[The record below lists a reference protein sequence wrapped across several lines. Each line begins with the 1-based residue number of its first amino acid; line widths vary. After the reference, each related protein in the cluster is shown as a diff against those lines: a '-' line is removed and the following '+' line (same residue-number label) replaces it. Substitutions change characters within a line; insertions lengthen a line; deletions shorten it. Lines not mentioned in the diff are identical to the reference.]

1 MKKTLA
7 ALIVGAFAASAANAA
22 VVYNNE
28 GTKVELGGRLSVIV
42 EQSTSTEDDQ
52 KQQHGTLRNQGSRF
66 HIKAT
71 HNFGDGF
78 YAQGYLE
85 TRLVSNYPESSSD
98 DFGGITTKYAYV
110 TLGNNAFG
118 EVKLGRAKTIA
129 DEITTAEDKEYG
141 LLNSKKYI
149 PTNGNTV
156 GYTFNGIDG
165 LVLGA
170 NYLLAQNRVP
180 GGPGAFPN
188 KQGEVYPQQI
198 SNGVQVGAKY
208 DANNIVAAI
217 AFGRTNYKAAGN
229 DFNPGDS
236 FGLGRK
242 EQVEGVLST
251 LGYRFSDLGLLV
263 SLDSGYAKTK
273 NHMKHAF
280 NPSNGE
286 SVPAKPAYDEK
297 SYFVSPGFQYELME
311 DTNLYGNF
319 KYERNSVDDFK
330 RKRGKI
336 EREQAVLFGIDHKL
350 HKQVLTYI
358 EGAYART
365 RTSEKG
371 TSKVKTEK
379 EKSVGVG
386 LRVYF

>member
-28 GTKVELGGRLSVIV
+28 GTKVELGGRLSVIA
-42 EQSTSTEDDQ
+42 EQSSNTLDDQ
-52 KQQHGTLRNQGSRF
+52 KQQHGALRNQGSRF

-85 TRLVSNYPESSSD
+85 TRFVAAQSGPESD
-98 DFGGITTKYAYV
+98 NFGHIITKYAYV
-110 TLGNNAFG
+110 TLGNKAFG

-129 DEITTAEDKEYG
+129 DGITSAEDKEYG
-141 LLNSKKYI
+141 VLNNSKYI

-156 GYTFNGIDG
+156 GYTFKGIDG

-170 NYLLAQNRVP
+170 NYLLAQER
-180 GGPGAFPN
+180 N
-188 KQGEVYPQQI
+188 KYGTGVGEVTSQSI

-208 DANNIVAAI
+208 DANNIIVGI
-217 AFGRTNYKAAGN
+217 AYGRTNYREDVPQQDDVGK
-229 DFNPGDS
+229 
-236 FGLGRK
+236 K
-242 EQVEGVLST
+242 QQVNGALST

-273 NHMKHAF
+273 NYKDKH
-280 NPSNGE
+280 
-286 SVPAKPAYDEK
+286 EK
-297 SYFVSPGFQYELME
+297 RYFVSPGFQYELME

-319 KYERNSVDDFK
+319 KYERNSVDQ
-330 RKRGKI
+330 GKK
-336 EREQAVLFGIDHKL
+336 EREHAVLFGVDHKL

-365 RTSEKG
+365 RTTTRDTTKN
-371 TSKVKTEK
+371 TSTVKTEK

>member
-28 GTKVELGGRLSVIV
+28 GTKVELGGRLSVIA
-42 EQSTSTEDDQ
+42 EQSNTTVDDQ
-52 KQQHGTLRNQGSRF
+52 KQQHGALRNQGSRF

-85 TRLVSNYPESSSD
+85 TRFVTDATKNHSD
-98 DFGGITTKYAYV
+98 HFGDITTKYAYV
-110 TLGNNAFG
+110 TLGNKAFG

-129 DEITTAEDKEYG
+129 DGITSAEDKEYG
-141 LLNSKKYI
+141 VLNNSKYV

-156 GYTFNGIDG
+156 GYTFKGIDG

-170 NYLLAQNRVP
+170 NYLLAQERDQTNLTNR
-180 GGPGAFPN
+180 A
-188 KQGEVYPQQI
+188 GEVVDQSI

-217 AFGRTNYKAAGN
+217 AFGRTNYKERLQQNFLA
-229 DFNPGDS
+229 S
-236 FGLGRK
+236 GRK
-242 EQVEGVLST
+242 QQVEGVVST

-273 NHMKHAF
+273 NHKE
-280 NPSNGE
+280 P
-286 SVPAKPAYDEK
+286 PARSGSSSSSSSKPRYDEK
-297 SYFVSPGFQYELME
+297 RYFVSPGFQYELME
-311 DTNLYGNF
+311 DTNVYGNF
-319 KYERNSVDDFK
+319 KYERTSSDE
-330 RKRGKI
+330 GKKTH
-336 EREQAVLFGIDHKL
+336 EQAVLFGVDHKL

-365 RTSEKG
+365 KTNDK
-371 TSKVKTEK
+371 SKTEKTEK

>member
-7 ALIVGAFAASAANAA
+7 ALIIGAFAASAANAA

-28 GTKVELGGRLSVIV
+28 GTKVELGGRVSIIA
-42 EQSTSTEDDQ
+42 EQSTSTGDDQ
-52 KQQHGTLRNQGSRF
+52 KHQHGALRNQGSRF

-85 TRLVSNYPESSSD
+85 TRFVTDASKNGSD
-98 DFGGITTKYAYV
+98 NFGDITTKYAYV
-110 TLGNNAFG
+110 TLGNKAFG
-118 EVKLGRAKTIA
+118 EVKLGKAKTIA
-129 DEITTAEDKEYG
+129 DGITTAEDKEYG
-141 LLNSKKYI
+141 VLDSKKYI
-149 PTNGNTV
+149 PTNGNTI
-156 GYTFNGIDG
+156 GYTYKVTDG

-170 NYLLAQNRVP
+170 NYLLAQERNYDD
-180 GGPGAFPN
+180 
-188 KQGEVYPQQI
+188 GEVIPQKV

-208 DANNIVAAI
+208 DANNII
-217 AFGRTNYKAAGN
+217 ARIAYGRTNYKENTIAGP
-229 DFNPGDS
+229 D
-236 FGLGRK
+236 LGK
-242 EQVEGVLST
+242 KQQVNGALAS
-251 LGYRFSDLGLLV
+251 LGYRFSDLGLLI

-273 NHMKHAF
+273 NYKAKH
-280 NPSNGE
+280 
-286 SVPAKPAYDEK
+286 KK

-319 KYERNSVDDFK
+319 KYERTSVDQGEK
-330 RKRGKI
+330 G
-336 EREQAVLFGIDHKL
+336 REHAVLFGVDHKL

-358 EGAYART
+358 EGAYSRT
-365 RTSEKG
+365 RTAANDGKTKE
-371 TSKVKTEK
+371 KTEK

>member
-28 GTKVELGGRLSVIV
+28 GTKVELGGRLSIIA
-42 EQSTSTEDDQ
+42 EQSNSTEDDQ

-71 HNFGDGF
+71 HNLGDGF

-85 TRLVSNYPESSSD
+85 TRLVSDYLRDGADNFSE
-98 DFGGITTKYAYV
+98 IVTKYAYV
-110 TLGNNAFG
+110 TLGNNTFG

-141 LLNSKKYI
+141 LLNNSKYI
-149 PTNGNTV
+149 RTNGNTV
-156 GYTFNGIDG
+156 GYTFNAIDG

-170 NYLLAQNRVP
+170 NYLLAQERNVDSVDYT
-180 GGPGAFPN
+180 GNGA
-188 KQGEVYPQQI
+188 KAGEVGVGAI
-198 SNGVQVGAKY
+198 SNGIQVGAKY
-208 DANNIVAAI
+208 DANNIIVGI
-217 AFGRTNYKAAGN
+217 AYGRTNYK
-229 DFNPGDS
+229 DS
-236 FGLGRK
+236 NNYNSRTSQFTYQGEKQEVNGALA
-242 EQVEGVLST
+242 S

-273 NHMKHAF
+273 NYKAKH
-280 NPSNGE
+280 
-286 SVPAKPAYDEK
+286 EK
-297 SYFVSPGFQYELME
+297 RYFVSPGFQYELME
-311 DTNLYGNF
+311 DTNVYGNF
-319 KYERNSVDDFK
+319 KYERNSVDQ
-330 RKRGKI
+330 GKK

-358 EGAYART
+358 EGAYSRT
-365 RTSEKG
+365 RTTENAGNKS
-371 TSKVKTEK
+371 TVKTEK

>member
-28 GTKVELGGRLSVIV
+28 GTKVELGGRLSVIA
-42 EQSTSTEDDQ
+42 EQSSNTLDDQ
-52 KQQHGTLRNQGSRF
+52 EQQHGALRNQGSRF

-85 TRLVSNYPESSSD
+85 TRFLTDITKNHSD
-98 DFGGITTKYAYV
+98 HFGDITTKYAYV
-110 TLGNNAFG
+110 TLGNKAFG

-129 DEITTAEDKEYG
+129 DGITSAEDKEYG
-141 LLNSKKYI
+141 VLNNSKYV

-156 GYTFNGIDG
+156 GYTFKGIDG

-170 NYLLAQNRVP
+170 NYLLAQERNTTDYVTP
-180 GGPGAFPN
+180 PV
-188 KQGEVYPQQI
+188 GEVLPQKI

-208 DANNIVAAI
+208 DANNIIAGI
-217 AFGRTNYKAAGN
+217 AFGRTNYRENMNVTATE
-229 DFNPGDS
+229 P
-236 FGLGRK
+236 GRK
-242 EQVEGVLST
+242 QQVEGVLST
-251 LGYRFSDLGLLV
+251 LGYHFSDLGLLV

-273 NHMKHAF
+273 NHKEMKKRGG
-280 NPSNGE
+280 SDL
-286 SVPAKPAYDEK
+286 KPRYDEK
-297 SYFVSPGFQYELME
+297 RYFVSPGFQYELME
-311 DTNLYGNF
+311 DTNVYGNF
-319 KYERNSVDDFK
+319 KYERTSVNQ
-330 RKRGKI
+330 GKNT
-336 EREQAVLFGIDHKL
+336 REQAVLFGVDHKL

-365 RTSEKG
+365 KTNDKG
-371 TSKVKTEK
+371 KAEKTEK

>member
-28 GTKVELGGRLSVIV
+28 GTNVELGGRLSIIA
-42 EQSTSTEDDQ
+42 EQSNSTIKDQ
-52 KQQHGTLRNQGSRF
+52 KQQHGALRNQSSRF

-85 TRLVSNYPESSSD
+85 TRLVSAQSGTESD
-98 DFGGITTKYAYV
+98 NFGHIITKYAYV
-110 TLGNNAFG
+110 TLGNNALG

-129 DEITTAEDKEYG
+129 DGITSAEDKEYG
-141 LLNSKKYI
+141 VLNNSKYI

-156 GYTFNGIDG
+156 GYTFKGIDG

-170 NYLLAQNRVP
+170 NYLLAQERHKYTAAAAA
-180 GGPGAFPN
+180 GARAVA
-188 KQGEVYPQQI
+188 GEVYPQKI

-208 DANNIVAAI
+208 DANNII
-217 AFGRTNYKAAGN
+217 AGIAYGRTNYREDLTIVAV
-229 DFNPGDS
+229 DDS
-236 FGLGRK
+236 NK
-242 EQVEGVLST
+242 KQQVNGALST
-251 LGYRFSDLGLLV
+251 LGYHFSDLGLLV

-273 NHMKHAF
+273 NYKAKH
-280 NPSNGE
+280 
-286 SVPAKPAYDEK
+286 EK

-319 KYERNSVDDFK
+319 KYERNSVDQ
-330 RKRGKI
+330 GKK
-336 EREQAVLFGIDHKL
+336 EREHAVLFGVDHKL

-358 EGAYART
+358 EGAYSRT
-365 RTSEKG
+365 RTAANDGKTKE
-371 TSKVKTEK
+371 KTEK

>member
-7 ALIVGAFAASAANAA
+7 ALIVGAFAASAANAV

-28 GTKVELGGRLSVIV
+28 GTKVELGGRLSVIA
-42 EQSTSTEDDQ
+42 EQSSSTEDDQ

-71 HNFGDGF
+71 HNLGDGF

-85 TRLVSNYPESSSD
+85 TRFASD
-98 DFGGITTKYAYV
+98 FTKEKSDHFSDISTKYAYV
-110 TLGNNAFG
+110 TLGNNTFG

-149 PTNGNTV
+149 PTSGSTI

-170 NYLLAQNRVP
+170 NYLFAQERALNEYAP
-180 GGPGAFPN
+180 ALG
-188 KQGEVYPQQI
+188 KIGEVAVGKI
-198 SNGVQVGAKY
+198 SNGIQVGAKY
-208 DANNIVAAI
+208 DANNIIVGI
-217 AFGRTNYKAAGN
+217 AYGRTNYKDTNATQKRGR
-229 DFNPGDS
+229 GSSSSSSSS
-236 FGLGRK
+236 FLYQGKK
-242 EQVEGVLST
+242 EKVNGALAS

-273 NHMKHAF
+273 NYKAKH
-280 NPSNGE
+280 
-286 SVPAKPAYDEK
+286 EK

-319 KYERNSVDDFK
+319 KYERTSVDQGEK
-330 RKRGKI
+330 G
-336 EREQAVLFGIDHKL
+336 REHAVLFGVDHKL

-365 RTSEKG
+365 KTNDKG
-371 TSKVKTEK
+371 KAEKTEK

>member
-28 GTKVELGGRLSVIV
+28 GTKVELGGRLSVIA
-42 EQSTSTEDDQ
+42 EQSNTTVKGQE
-52 KQQHGTLRNQGSRF
+52 QQHGALRNQGSRF

-85 TRLVSNYPESSSD
+85 TRLVTSPNGFTHED
-98 DFGGITTKYAYV
+98 RDGFGDITTKYAYV
-110 TLGNNAFG
+110 TLGNKALG

-129 DEITTAEDKEYG
+129 DGITSAEDKEYG
-141 LLNSKKYI
+141 VLNNSKYI
-149 PTNGNTV
+149 PTNGNTA
-156 GYTFNGIDG
+156 GYTFKGIDG

-170 NYLLAQNRVP
+170 NYLLAQKYDNA
-180 GGPGAFPN
+180 GKA
-188 KQGEVYPQQI
+188 GEVQKQSI

-217 AFGRTNYKAAGN
+217 AFGRTNYKEDNSSAATT
-229 DFNPGDS
+229 
-236 FGLGRK
+236 RQ
-242 EQVEGVLST
+242 EQLKGVLST

-273 NHMKHAF
+273 NHKEHKA
-280 NPSNGE
+280 SG
-286 SVPAKPAYDEK
+286 KPAYDEK
-297 SYFVSPGFQYELME
+297 RSFVSPGFQYELME
-311 DTNLYGNF
+311 DTNVYGNF
-319 KYERNSVDDFK
+319 KYERTSSDE
-330 RKRGKI
+330 GKKT
-336 EREQAVLFGIDHKL
+336 REQAVLFGVDHKL

-365 RTSEKG
+365 KTNEKG
-371 TSKVKTEK
+371 RAEKTEK

>member
-28 GTKVELGGRLSVIV
+28 GTNVELGGRLSIIA
-42 EQSTSTEDDQ
+42 EQSNSTIKDQ
-52 KQQHGTLRNQGSRF
+52 KQQHGALRNQSSRF

-85 TRLVSNYPESSSD
+85 TRLVSAQSGTESD
-98 DFGGITTKYAYV
+98 NFGHIITKYAYV
-110 TLGNNAFG
+110 TLGNNALG

-129 DEITTAEDKEYG
+129 DGITSAEDKEYG
-141 LLNSKKYI
+141 VLNNSKYI

-156 GYTFNGIDG
+156 GYTFKGIDG

-170 NYLLAQNRVP
+170 NYLLAQDRHKYTAAAAA
-180 GGPGAFPN
+180 GGARAVAVA
-188 KQGEVYPQQI
+188 GEVYPQKI

-208 DANNIVAAI
+208 DANNII
-217 AFGRTNYKAAGN
+217 AGIAYGRTNYREDLTIGAG
-229 DFNPGDS
+229 DDS
-236 FGLGRK
+236 NK
-242 EQVEGVLST
+242 KQQVNGALST
-251 LGYRFSDLGLLV
+251 LGYHFSDLGLLV

-273 NHMKHAF
+273 NYKAKH
-280 NPSNGE
+280 
-286 SVPAKPAYDEK
+286 EK

-319 KYERNSVDDFK
+319 KYERNSVDQ
-330 RKRGKI
+330 GKK

-365 RTSEKG
+365 RTTTSDKVKG
-371 TSKVKTEK
+371 STVKTEK

>member
-28 GTKVELGGRLSVIV
+28 GTKVESGGRLSVIA
-42 EQSTSTEDDQ
+42 EQSSNTLDDQ
-52 KQQHGTLRNQGSRF
+52 KQQHGALRNQGSRF

-85 TRLVSNYPESSSD
+85 TRFVTAQSGPESD
-98 DFGGITTKYAYV
+98 NFGHIITKYAYV
-110 TLGNNAFG
+110 TLGNKAFG

-129 DEITTAEDKEYG
+129 DGITSAEDKEYG
-141 LLNSKKYI
+141 VLNNSKYI

-156 GYTFNGIDG
+156 GYTFKGIDG

-170 NYLLAQNRVP
+170 NYLLAQERRKYGTGV
-180 GGPGAFPN
+180 
-188 KQGEVYPQQI
+188 GEVTSQSI
-198 SNGVQVGAKY
+198 SNGVQIGAKY
-208 DANNIVAAI
+208 DANNIIVGI
-217 AFGRTNYKAAGN
+217 AYGRTNYREDVLQQDDVGK
-229 DFNPGDS
+229 
-236 FGLGRK
+236 K
-242 EQVEGVLST
+242 QQVNGALST

-273 NHMKHAF
+273 NYKDKH
-280 NPSNGE
+280 
-286 SVPAKPAYDEK
+286 EK
-297 SYFVSPGFQYELME
+297 RYFVSPGFQYELME
-311 DTNLYGNF
+311 DTNFYGNF
-319 KYERNSVDDFK
+319 KYERNSVDQ
-330 RKRGKI
+330 GKK
-336 EREQAVLFGIDHKL
+336 EREQAVLFGVDHKL

-365 RTSEKG
+365 RTNGKG
-371 TSKVKTEK
+371 KTEKTEK

>member
-28 GTKVELGGRLSVIV
+28 GTKVELGGRLSIIA

-71 HNFGDGF
+71 HNLGDGF

-85 TRLVSNYPESSSD
+85 TRFVSDYLRDGADNFSE
-98 DFGGITTKYAYV
+98 IITKYAYV
-110 TLGNNAFG
+110 TLGNKAFG
-118 EVKLGRAKTIA
+118 EVKLGKAKTIA
-129 DEITTAEDKEYG
+129 DEITTAEDKKYG
-141 LLNSKKYI
+141 LLNNSKYI
-149 PTNGNTV
+149 RTNGNTV
-156 GYTFNGIDG
+156 GYTFNAIDG

-170 NYLLAQNRVP
+170 NYLLAQERDVDTTNY
-180 GGPGAFPN
+180 GGAST
-188 KQGEVYPQQI
+188 KAGEVAIGAI
-198 SNGVQVGAKY
+198 SNGIQVGAKY
-208 DANNIVAAI
+208 DANNIIVAI
-217 AFGRTNYKAAGN
+217 AYGRTNYKESTN
-229 DFNPGDS
+229 QRLTDS
-236 FGLGRK
+236 KKQEVNGALA
-242 EQVEGVLST
+242 S

-273 NHMKHAF
+273 KYKLPH
-280 NPSNGE
+280 
-286 SVPAKPAYDEK
+286 EK
-297 SYFVSPGFQYELME
+297 RYFVSPGFQYELME
-311 DTNLYGNF
+311 DTNVYGNF
-319 KYERNSVDDFK
+319 KYERNSVGQ
-330 RKRGKI
+330 GKK

-358 EGAYART
+358 EGSYART
-365 RTSEKG
+365 RTT
-371 TSKVKTEK
+371 TSSNNKSTVKTEK

>member
-7 ALIVGAFAASAANAA
+7 ALIVGAFAASAANAV

-28 GTKVELGGRLSVIV
+28 GTKVELGGRLSVIA
-42 EQSTSTEDDQ
+42 EQSSSTEDDQ

-71 HNFGDGF
+71 HNLGDGF

-85 TRLVSNYPESSSD
+85 TRFASD
-98 DFGGITTKYAYV
+98 FTKEKSDHFSDISTKYAYV
-110 TLGNNAFG
+110 TLGNNTFG

-149 PTNGNTV
+149 PTSGSTI
-156 GYTFNGIDG
+156 GYTFNAIDG

-170 NYLLAQNRVP
+170 NYLFAQERALNEYDP
-180 GGPGAFPN
+180 ALG
-188 KQGEVYPQQI
+188 KIGEVGVGKI
-198 SNGVQVGAKY
+198 SNGIQVGAKY
-208 DANNIVAAI
+208 DANNIIVGI
-217 AFGRTNYKAAGN
+217 AYGRTNYKDTNYQKKRSSSSSSYYIYQGK
-229 DFNPGDS
+229 
-236 FGLGRK
+236 K
-242 EQVEGVLST
+242 EEVNGALAS

-273 NHMKHAF
+273 NYKAKH
-280 NPSNGE
+280 
-286 SVPAKPAYDEK
+286 EK

-319 KYERNSVDDFK
+319 KYERNSIDQGEK
-330 RKRGKI
+330 
-336 EREQAVLFGIDHKL
+336 EREHAVLFGIDHKL

-365 RTSEKG
+365 RTAAND
-371 TSKVKTEK
+371 SKTKEKTEK

>member
-28 GTKVELGGRLSVIV
+28 GTKVELGGRLSVIA
-42 EQSTSTEDDQ
+42 EQSTSTIDDQ
-52 KQQHGTLRNQGSRF
+52 KNQHGTLRNQGSRF

-71 HNFGDGF
+71 HNFDDGF

-85 TRLVSNYPESSSD
+85 TRFVSDISKNGSD
-98 DFGGITTKYAYV
+98 NFGDITTKYAYV
-110 TLGNNAFG
+110 TLGNKTFG
-118 EVKLGRAKTIA
+118 EVKLGKAKTIA

-141 LLNSKKYI
+141 LLDSKKYI

-170 NYLLAQNRVP
+170 NYLLAQKRELRTLNIGYP
-180 GGPGAFPN
+180 LKA
-188 KQGEVYPQQI
+188 GEVNAGSV
-198 SNGVQVGAKY
+198 SNGIQVGAKY
-208 DANNIVAAI
+208 DANNIIVGI
-217 AFGRTNYKAAGN
+217 AYGRANYKEH
-229 DFNPGDS
+229 DD
-236 FGLGRK
+236 K
-242 EQVEGVLST
+242 EQGTST
-251 LGYRFSDLGLLV
+251 YIYQGKKQEVNGALASLGYRFSDLGLLV

-273 NHMKHAF
+273 KYKAKH
-280 NPSNGE
+280 
-286 SVPAKPAYDEK
+286 EK

-311 DTNLYGNF
+311 DTNVYGNF
-319 KYERNSVDDFK
+319 KYERNSVDQGEK
-330 RKRGKI
+330 G
-336 EREQAVLFGIDHKL
+336 REQAVLFGIDHKL

-365 RTSEKG
+365 RTTTNETGKG
-371 TSKVKTEK
+371 SKVKTEK

>member
-28 GTKVELGGRLSVIV
+28 GTKVELGGRLSVIA
-42 EQSTSTEDDQ
+42 EQSSNTLDDQ
-52 KQQHGTLRNQGSRF
+52 EQQHGALRNQGSRF

-85 TRLVSNYPESSSD
+85 TRFVTDVTKNHSD
-98 DFGGITTKYAYV
+98 HFGDITTKYAYV
-110 TLGNNAFG
+110 TLGNKAFG
-118 EVKLGRAKTIA
+118 EVKLGRAETIA
-129 DEITTAEDKEYG
+129 DGITSAEDKEYG
-141 LLNSKKYI
+141 VLNNSKYV

-156 GYTFNGIDG
+156 GYTFKGIDG

-170 NYLLAQNRVP
+170 NYLLAQERNTTDYVP
-180 GGPGAFPN
+180 PPV
-188 KQGEVYPQQI
+188 GEVLPQKI

-208 DANNIVAAI
+208 DANNIIAGI
-217 AFGRTNYKAAGN
+217 AFGRTNYREN
-229 DFNPGDS
+229 MRITVTEPN
-236 FGLGRK
+236 RK
-242 EQVEGVLST
+242 QQVEGVLST
-251 LGYRFSDLGLLV
+251 LGYHFSDLGLLV

-273 NHMKHAF
+273 NHKEMKRF
-280 NPSNGE
+280 DNGQL
-286 SVPAKPAYDEK
+286 KPRYDEK
-297 SYFVSPGFQYELME
+297 RYFVSPGFQYELME
-311 DTNLYGNF
+311 DTNVYGNF
-319 KYERNSVDDFK
+319 KYERTSVNQ
-330 RKRGKI
+330 GKNT
-336 EREQAVLFGIDHKL
+336 REQAVLFGVDHKL

-365 RTSEKG
+365 KTNDKG
-371 TSKVKTEK
+371 KAEKTEK

>member
-28 GTKVELGGRLSVIV
+28 GTSVELGGRLSVIA
-42 EQSTSTEDDQ
+42 EQSTSTRKDQ
-52 KQQHGTLRNQGSRF
+52 KQQHGELRNAGSRF

-85 TRLVSNYPESSSD
+85 TRLVSDYEGRSD
-98 DFGGITTKYAYV
+98 NFGNIITKYAYV
-110 TLGNNAFG
+110 TLGNKGFG
-118 EVKLGRAKTIA
+118 EVKLGRAKTIS
-129 DEITTAEDKEYG
+129 DGITSAEDKEYG
-141 LLNSKKYI
+141 VLENKEYI
-149 PTNGNTV
+149 PKDGNSV
-156 GYTFNGIDG
+156 GYTFKGIDG

-170 NYLLAQNRVP
+170 NYLLAQERVAYRSGNSKP
-180 GGPGAFPN
+180 
-188 KQGEVYPQQI
+188 GEVSPQKI

-208 DANNIVAAI
+208 DANNII
-217 AFGRTNYKAAGN
+217 AGIAYGRTNYREDISMPANK
-229 DFNPGDS
+229 
-236 FGLGRK
+236 LGK
-242 EQVEGVLST
+242 KQQVNGALST

-273 NHMKHAF
+273 NYKDKH
-280 NPSNGE
+280 
-286 SVPAKPAYDEK
+286 EK
-297 SYFVSPGFQYELME
+297 RYFVSPGFQYELME
-311 DTNLYGNF
+311 DTNVYGNF
-319 KYERNSVDDFK
+319 KYERNSVDQ
-330 RKRGKI
+330 GKKV
-336 EREQAVLFGIDHKL
+336 REQAVLFGVDHKL

-365 RTSEKG
+365 RTNDKDKTE
-371 TSKVKTEK
+371 KTEK

>member
-28 GTKVELGGRLSVIV
+28 GTNVELGGRLSVIA
-42 EQSTSTEDDQ
+42 EQSNSTADDQ
-52 KQQHGTLRNQGSRF
+52 KQQHGALRNQGSRF

-85 TRLVSNYPESSSD
+85 TRFVTKASENGSD
-98 DFGGITTKYAYV
+98 NFGDITTKYAYV
-110 TLGNNAFG
+110 TLGNKAFG

-129 DEITTAEDKEYG
+129 DGITSAEDKEYG
-141 LLNSKKYI
+141 VIKNSKYI
-149 PTNGNTV
+149 PTNGNTI
-156 GYTFNGIDG
+156 GYTFKGIDG

-170 NYLLAQNRVP
+170 NYLLAQERYE
-180 GGPGAFPN
+180 
-188 KQGEVYPQQI
+188 GEVNPQKI

-208 DANNIVAAI
+208 DANNII
-217 AFGRTNYKAAGN
+217 AGIAYGRTNYRENTTGI
-229 DFNPGDS
+229 S
-236 FGLGRK
+236 GLGK
-242 EQVEGVLST
+242 KQQVNGALST

-273 NHMKHAF
+273 NYKAKH
-280 NPSNGE
+280 
-286 SVPAKPAYDEK
+286 KK
-297 SYFVSPGFQYELME
+297 RYFVSPGFQYELME
-311 DTNLYGNF
+311 DTNVYGNF
-319 KYERNSVDDFK
+319 KYERNSVDQ
-330 RKRGKI
+330 GKKT
-336 EREQAVLFGIDHKL
+336 REHAVLFGVDHKL
-350 HKQVLTYI
+350 HKQLLTYI

-365 RTSEKG
+365 RTTSG
-371 TSKVKTEK
+371 TNVTTEK

>member
-28 GTKVELGGRLSVIV
+28 GTKVELGGRLSIIA
-42 EQSTSTEDDQ
+42 EQSNSTVNDQ
-52 KQQHGTLRNQGSRF
+52 KQQRGALRNQGSRF

-85 TRLVSNYPESSSD
+85 TRFVAAQSGTKSD
-98 DFGGITTKYAYV
+98 DFGHIITKYAYV
-110 TLGNNAFG
+110 TLGNKAFG

-129 DEITTAEDKEYG
+129 DGITSAEDKEYG
-141 LLNSKKYI
+141 VLNNSKYI
-149 PTNGNTV
+149 PTDGNTV
-156 GYTFNGIDG
+156 GYTFKGIDG

-170 NYLLAQNRVP
+170 NYLLAQDRSKYTT
-180 GGPGAFPN
+180 GGSLA
-188 KQGEVYPQQI
+188 GEVTSQSI

-208 DANNIVAAI
+208 DANNIIIGI
-217 AFGRTNYKAAGN
+217 AYGRTNYREDIISPKN
-229 DFNPGDS
+229 DLVGT
-236 FGLGRK
+236 K
-242 EQVEGVLST
+242 QQVNGALST

-273 NHMKHAF
+273 NYKAKH
-280 NPSNGE
+280 
-286 SVPAKPAYDEK
+286 EK

-311 DTNLYGNF
+311 DTNFYGNF
-319 KYERNSVDDFK
+319 KYERNSVDQ
-330 RKRGKI
+330 GKK

-365 RTSEKG
+365 RTNDK
-371 TSKVKTEK
+371 SKAEKTEK

>member
-22 VVYNNE
+22 VLYNNE
-28 GTKVELGGRLSVIV
+28 GTKVELGGRLSVIA
-42 EQSTSTEDDQ
+42 EQSNTTVDDQ
-52 KQQHGTLRNQGSRF
+52 KQQHGALRNQGSRF

-85 TRLVSNYPESSSD
+85 TRFVTDVTKNHSD
-98 DFGGITTKYAYV
+98 HFGDITTKYAYV
-110 TLGNNAFG
+110 TLGNKALG

-129 DEITTAEDKEYG
+129 DGITSAEDKEYG
-141 LLNSKKYI
+141 VLNNSKYV

-156 GYTFNGIDG
+156 GYTFKGIDG

-170 NYLLAQNRVP
+170 NYLLAQERDQTDLTNR
-180 GGPGAFPN
+180 A
-188 KQGEVYPQQI
+188 GEVVDQSI

-217 AFGRTNYKAAGN
+217 AFGRTNYKERLQQ
-229 DFNPGDS
+229 S
-236 FGLGRK
+236 FLASGRK
-242 EQVEGVLST
+242 QQVEGVVST

-273 NHMKHAF
+273 NHKE
-280 NPSNGE
+280 P
-286 SVPAKPAYDEK
+286 PARSRSGSGSGSGKPRYDEK
-297 SYFVSPGFQYELME
+297 RYFVSPGFQYELME
-311 DTNLYGNF
+311 DTNVYGNF
-319 KYERNSVDDFK
+319 KYERTSSDE
-330 RKRGKI
+330 GKKTH
-336 EREQAVLFGIDHKL
+336 EQAVLFGVDHKL

-365 RTSEKG
+365 KTNDKN
-371 TSKVKTEK
+371 KTEKTGK

>member
-28 GTKVELGGRLSVIV
+28 GTNVELGGRLSVIA
-42 EQSTSTEDDQ
+42 EQSNSTRKDQ
-52 KQQHGTLRNQGSRF
+52 KQQHGELRNAGSRF

-85 TRLVSNYPESSSD
+85 TRLVSDYQSSSD
-98 DFGGITTKYAYV
+98 NFGNIITKYAYV
-110 TLGNNAFG
+110 TLGNKGFG
-118 EVKLGRAKTIA
+118 EVKLGRAKTIS
-129 DEITTAEDKEYG
+129 DGITSAEDKEYG
-141 LLNSKKYI
+141 VLENKEYI
-149 PTNGNTV
+149 PKDGNSV
-156 GYTFNGIDG
+156 GYTFKGIDG

-170 NYLLAQNRVP
+170 NYLLAQKREAYKTTTATP
-180 GGPGAFPN
+180 
-188 KQGEVYPQQI
+188 GEVIAQVI

-208 DANNIVAAI
+208 DANNII
-217 AFGRTNYKAAGN
+217 AGIAYGRTNYREDLTTQEK
-229 DFNPGDS
+229 
-236 FGLGRK
+236 LGK
-242 EQVEGVLST
+242 KQQVNGALST

-273 NHMKHAF
+273 NYKDKH
-280 NPSNGE
+280 
-286 SVPAKPAYDEK
+286 EK
-297 SYFVSPGFQYELME
+297 RYFVSPGFQYELME
-311 DTNLYGNF
+311 DTNVYGNF
-319 KYERNSVDDFK
+319 KYERNSVDQ
-330 RKRGKI
+330 GKKA
-336 EREQAVLFGIDHKL
+336 REHAVLFGVDHKL

-365 RTSEKG
+365 RTNDKG
-371 TSKVKTEK
+371 KTEKTEK

>member
-28 GTKVELGGRLSVIV
+28 GSKVELGGRLSVIA
-42 EQSTSTEDDQ
+42 EQSNTTVDDQ
-52 KQQHGTLRNQGSRF
+52 KQQHGALRNQGSRF

-85 TRLVSNYPESSSD
+85 TRLVTDITKDSAD
-98 DFGGITTKYAYV
+98 HFGDITTKYAYV
-110 TLGNNAFG
+110 TLGNKAFG

-129 DEITTAEDKEYG
+129 DGITSAEDKEYG
-141 LLNSKKYI
+141 VLNNSKYV

-156 GYTFNGIDG
+156 GYTFKGIDG

-170 NYLLAQNRVP
+170 NYLLAQKRDQTDLTNR
-180 GGPGAFPN
+180 A
-188 KQGEVYPQQI
+188 GEVVAQSI

-208 DANNIVAAI
+208 DANNIIAGI
-217 AFGRTNYKAAGN
+217 AFGRTNYREN
-229 DFNPGDS
+229 MNVTVTEP
-236 FGLGRK
+236 GRK
-242 EQVEGVLST
+242 QQVEGVVST
-251 LGYRFSDLGLLV
+251 LGYHFSDLGLLV

-273 NHMKHAF
+273 NHKEMKR
-280 NPSNGE
+280 S
-286 SVPAKPAYDEK
+286 SSSSSIKPRYDEK
-297 SYFVSPGFQYELME
+297 RYFVSPGFQYELME
-311 DTNLYGNF
+311 DTNVYGNF
-319 KYERNSVDDFK
+319 KYERTSSDE
-330 RKRGKI
+330 GKKTH
-336 EREQAVLFGIDHKL
+336 EQAVLFGVDHKL

-365 RTSEKG
+365 KTNNKDKAE
-371 TSKVKTEK
+371 KTEK

>member
-28 GTKVELGGRLSVIV
+28 GTNVELGGRLSIIA
-42 EQSTSTEDDQ
+42 EQSNSTIKDQ
-52 KQQHGTLRNQGSRF
+52 KQQHGALRNQSSRF

-85 TRLVSNYPESSSD
+85 TRLVSAQSGTESD
-98 DFGGITTKYAYV
+98 NFGHIITKYAYV
-110 TLGNNAFG
+110 TLGNKALG

-129 DEITTAEDKEYG
+129 DGITSAEDKEYG
-141 LLNSKKYI
+141 VLNNSKYI
-149 PTNGNTV
+149 PTDGNTV
-156 GYTFNGIDG
+156 GYTFKGIDG

-170 NYLLAQNRVP
+170 NYLLAQERHKYTASAGV
-180 GGPGAFPN
+180 A
-188 KQGEVYPQQI
+188 GEVYPQTI

-208 DANNIVAAI
+208 DANNII
-217 AFGRTNYKAAGN
+217 AGIAYGRTNYRE
-229 DFNPGDS
+229 DEDICRRD
-236 FGLGRK
+236 LGK
-242 EQVEGVLST
+242 KQQVNGALST

-273 NHMKHAF
+273 NYKDKH
-280 NPSNGE
+280 
-286 SVPAKPAYDEK
+286 EK

-311 DTNLYGNF
+311 DTNVYGNF
-319 KYERNSVDDFK
+319 KYERDSVDQ
-330 RKRGKI
+330 GKKT
-336 EREQAVLFGIDHKL
+336 REQAVLFGVDHKL

-365 RTSEKG
+365 RTTEQAKG
-371 TSKVKTEK
+371 VKTEK

>member
-28 GTKVELGGRLSVIV
+28 GTKVELGGRLSVIA
-42 EQSTSTEDDQ
+42 EQSSNTLDDQ
-52 KQQHGTLRNQGSRF
+52 EQQHGALRNQGSRF

-85 TRLVSNYPESSSD
+85 TRLVTDATKEKSD
-98 DFGGITTKYAYV
+98 HFGDITTKYAYV
-110 TLGNNAFG
+110 TLGNKALG

-129 DEITTAEDKEYG
+129 DGITSAEDKEYG
-141 LLNSKKYI
+141 VLNNSKYV

-156 GYTFNGIDG
+156 GYTFKGIDG

-170 NYLLAQNRVP
+170 NYLLAQGRNP
-180 GGPGAFPN
+180 TSFTDPA
-188 KQGEVYPQQI
+188 GEVTPQSI

-217 AFGRTNYKAAGN
+217 AFGRTNYRE
-229 DFNPGDS
+229 NPKPTPYGIS
-236 FGLGRK
+236 GRK
-242 EQVEGVLST
+242 EQVNGVVST

-273 NHMKHAF
+273 YHSTTTTAPRKV
-280 NPSNGE
+280 E
-286 SVPAKPAYDEK
+286 TKPAYDEK
-297 SYFVSPGFQYELME
+297 RYFVSPGFQYELME
-311 DTNLYGNF
+311 DTNVYGNF
-319 KYERNSVDDFK
+319 KYERNSVDQ
-330 RKRGKI
+330 GKKTH
-336 EREQAVLFGIDHKL
+336 EQAVLFGVDHKL

-365 RTSEKG
+365 KTNDKG
-371 TSKVKTEK
+371 KTEKTEK

>member
-28 GTKVELGGRLSVIV
+28 GTKVELGGRLSIIA
-42 EQSTSTEDDQ
+42 EQSNSTEDGQ

-71 HNFGDGF
+71 HNLGDGF

-85 TRLVSNYPESSSD
+85 TRLVSDYLRDGADNFSE
-98 DFGGITTKYAYV
+98 IVTKYAYV
-110 TLGNNAFG
+110 TLGNNTFG

-141 LLNSKKYI
+141 LLNNSKYI
-149 PTNGNTV
+149 RTNGNTV
-156 GYTFNGIDG
+156 GYTFNAIDG

-170 NYLLAQNRVP
+170 NYLLAQERNVDSVDYT
-180 GGPGAFPN
+180 GNGA
-188 KQGEVYPQQI
+188 KAGEVGVGAI
-198 SNGVQVGAKY
+198 SNGIQVGAKY
-208 DANNIVAAI
+208 DANNIIVGI
-217 AFGRTNYKAAGN
+217 AYGRTNYK
-229 DFNPGDS
+229 DS
-236 FGLGRK
+236 NNYNSRTSQFTYQGEKQEVNGALA
-242 EQVEGVLST
+242 S

-273 NHMKHAF
+273 NYKAKH
-280 NPSNGE
+280 
-286 SVPAKPAYDEK
+286 EK
-297 SYFVSPGFQYELME
+297 RYFVSPGFQYELME
-311 DTNLYGNF
+311 DTNVYGNF
-319 KYERNSVDDFK
+319 KYERNSVDQ
-330 RKRGKI
+330 GKK

-358 EGAYART
+358 EGAYSRT
-365 RTSEKG
+365 RTTENAGNKS
-371 TSKVKTEK
+371 TVKTEK

>member
-28 GTKVELGGRLSVIV
+28 GTKVELGGRLSVIA
-42 EQSTSTEDDQ
+42 EQSNTTVDDQ
-52 KQQHGTLRNQGSRF
+52 KQQHGALRNQGSRF

-85 TRLVSNYPESSSD
+85 TRLVSDGSREKAD
-98 DFGGITTKYAYV
+98 HFGDITTKYAYV
-110 TLGNNAFG
+110 ALGNKALG

-129 DEITTAEDKEYG
+129 DGITSAEDKEYG
-141 LLNSKKYI
+141 VLNNSKYV

-156 GYTFNGIDG
+156 GYTFKGIDG

-170 NYLLAQNRVP
+170 NYLLAQGRDYTSIAGKP
-180 GGPGAFPN
+180 
-188 KQGEVYPQQI
+188 GEVTSQSI
-198 SNGVQVGAKY
+198 TNGVQVGAKY

-217 AFGRTNYKAAGN
+217 AFGRANYREN
-229 DFNPGDS
+229 MRVSTFNPGK
-236 FGLGRK
+236 K

-251 LGYRFSDLGLLV
+251 LGYHFSDLGLLV

-273 NHMKHAF
+273 YHK
-280 NPSNGE
+280 
-286 SVPAKPAYDEK
+286 AKQTPPPTTTPAYDEK
-297 SYFVSPGFQYELME
+297 RYFVSPGFQYELME
-311 DTNLYGNF
+311 DTNVYGNF
-319 KYERNSVDDFK
+319 KYERTSADQ
-330 RKRGKI
+330 GKKTH
-336 EREQAVLFGIDHKL
+336 EQAVLFGVDHKL

-365 RTSEKG
+365 KTNDKG
-371 TSKVKTEK
+371 KTEKTEK

>member
-28 GTKVELGGRLSVIV
+28 GTNVELGGRLSIIA
-42 EQSTSTEDDQ
+42 EQSNSTIKDQ
-52 KQQHGTLRNQGSRF
+52 KQQHGALRNQSSRF

-85 TRLVSNYPESSSD
+85 TRLVSAQSGTESD
-98 DFGGITTKYAYV
+98 NFGHIITKYAYV
-110 TLGNNAFG
+110 TLGNNALG

-129 DEITTAEDKEYG
+129 DGITSAEDKEYG
-141 LLNSKKYI
+141 VLNNSKYI

-156 GYTFNGIDG
+156 GYTFKGIDG

-170 NYLLAQNRVP
+170 NYLLAQERHKYTAAAA
-180 GGPGAFPN
+180 GGGARAVA
-188 KQGEVYPQQI
+188 GEVYPQKI

-208 DANNIVAAI
+208 DANNII
-217 AFGRTNYKAAGN
+217 AGIAYGRTNYREDITITPADK
-229 DFNPGDS
+229 
-236 FGLGRK
+236 LGK
-242 EQVEGVLST
+242 KQQVNGALST

-273 NHMKHAF
+273 NYKAKH
-280 NPSNGE
+280 
-286 SVPAKPAYDEK
+286 EK

-311 DTNLYGNF
+311 DTNVYGNF
-319 KYERNSVDDFK
+319 KYERNSVDQGEK
-330 RKRGKI
+330 

-358 EGAYART
+358 EGAYSRT
-365 RTSEKG
+365 RTTTVGSKMNA
-371 TSKVKTEK
+371 SKVKTEK

>member
-28 GTKVELGGRLSVIV
+28 GTSVELGGRLSVIA
-42 EQSTSTEDDQ
+42 EQSTSTRKDQ
-52 KQQHGTLRNQGSRF
+52 KQQHGELRNAGSRF

-85 TRLVSNYPESSSD
+85 TRLVSDYEGRSD
-98 DFGGITTKYAYV
+98 NFGNIITKYAYV
-110 TLGNNAFG
+110 TLGNKGFG
-118 EVKLGRAKTIA
+118 EVKLGRAKTIS
-129 DEITTAEDKEYG
+129 DGITSAEDKEYG
-141 LLNSKKYI
+141 VLENKEYI
-149 PTNGNTV
+149 PKDGNSV
-156 GYTFNGIDG
+156 GYTFKGIDG

-170 NYLLAQNRVP
+170 NYLLAQERVAYRSNNSKP
-180 GGPGAFPN
+180 
-188 KQGEVYPQQI
+188 GEVSPQKI

-208 DANNIVAAI
+208 DANNII
-217 AFGRTNYKAAGN
+217 AGIAYGRTNYREDISIPANK
-229 DFNPGDS
+229 
-236 FGLGRK
+236 LGK
-242 EQVEGVLST
+242 KQQVNGALST

-273 NHMKHAF
+273 NYKDKH
-280 NPSNGE
+280 
-286 SVPAKPAYDEK
+286 EK
-297 SYFVSPGFQYELME
+297 RYFVSPGFQYELME
-311 DTNLYGNF
+311 DTNVYGNF
-319 KYERNSVDDFK
+319 KYERNSVDQ
-330 RKRGKI
+330 GKKV
-336 EREQAVLFGIDHKL
+336 REQAVLFGVDHKL

-365 RTSEKG
+365 RTNDKDKTE
-371 TSKVKTEK
+371 KTEK

>member
-28 GTKVELGGRLSVIV
+28 GTNVELGGRLSVIA
-42 EQSTSTEDDQ
+42 EQSNSTRKDQ
-52 KQQHGTLRNQGSRF
+52 KQQHGELRNAGSRF

-85 TRLVSNYPESSSD
+85 TRLVSDYESRSD
-98 DFGGITTKYAYV
+98 NFGNIITKYAYV
-110 TLGNNAFG
+110 TLGNKGFG
-118 EVKLGRAKTIA
+118 EVKLGRAKTIS
-129 DEITTAEDKEYG
+129 DGITSAEDKEYG
-141 LLNSKKYI
+141 VLKNKEYI
-149 PTNGNTV
+149 PKDGNSV
-156 GYTFNGIDG
+156 GYTFKGIDG

-170 NYLLAQNRVP
+170 NYLLAQKRDAYKTATATP
-180 GGPGAFPN
+180 
-188 KQGEVYPQQI
+188 GEVTSQSI

-208 DANNIVAAI
+208 DANNIIVGI
-217 AFGRTNYKAAGN
+217 AYGRTNYREDVPQQN
-229 DFNPGDS
+229 DVG
-236 FGLGRK
+236 K
-242 EQVEGVLST
+242 KQQVNGALST

-273 NHMKHAF
+273 NYKDKH
-280 NPSNGE
+280 
-286 SVPAKPAYDEK
+286 EK
-297 SYFVSPGFQYELME
+297 RYFVSPGFQYELME

-319 KYERNSVDDFK
+319 KYERNSVDQ
-330 RKRGKI
+330 GKK

-365 RTSEKG
+365 RTTMHDTKK
-371 TSKVKTEK
+371 TSTVKTEK

>member
-22 VVYNNE
+22 VLYNNE
-28 GTKVELGGRLSVIV
+28 GTKVELGGRLSVIA
-42 EQSTSTEDDQ
+42 EQSTNTLDDQ
-52 KQQHGTLRNQGSRF
+52 KQQHGALRNQGSRF

-85 TRLVSNYPESSSD
+85 THLVTD
-98 DFGGITTKYAYV
+98 GTKDRADHFGDITTKYAYV
-110 TLGNNAFG
+110 TLGNKALG

-129 DEITTAEDKEYG
+129 DGITSAEDKEYG
-141 LLNSKKYI
+141 VLNNSKYI

-156 GYTFNGIDG
+156 GYTFKGIDG

-170 NYLLAQNRVP
+170 NYLLAQGRNTAGFVTP
-180 GGPGAFPN
+180 PV
-188 KQGEVYPQQI
+188 GEVLSQTI

-217 AFGRTNYKAAGN
+217 AFGRTNYRENMNVTAFSPSK
-229 DFNPGDS
+229 
-236 FGLGRK
+236 K
-242 EQVEGVLST
+242 QQVEGVVST
-251 LGYRFSDLGLLV
+251 LGYHFSDLGLLV

-273 NHMKHAF
+273 YHKAT
-280 NPSNGE
+280 PR
-286 SVPAKPAYDEK
+286 SVPKSTTPAYDEK
-297 SYFVSPGFQYELME
+297 RSFVSPGFQYELME
-311 DTNLYGNF
+311 DTNVYGNF
-319 KYERNSVDDFK
+319 KYERTSVNQ
-330 RKRGKI
+330 GKNT
-336 EREQAVLFGIDHKL
+336 REQAVLFGVDHKL

-365 RTSEKG
+365 KTNDKG
-371 TSKVKTEK
+371 KTEKTEK

>member
-28 GTKVELGGRLSVIV
+28 GTKVELGGRLSVIA
-42 EQSTSTEDDQ
+42 EQSSNTLDDQ
-52 KQQHGTLRNQGSRF
+52 EQQHGALRNQGSRF

-85 TRLVSNYPESSSD
+85 TRLVTDATKEKSD
-98 DFGGITTKYAYV
+98 HFGDITTKYAYV
-110 TLGNNAFG
+110 TLGNKALG

-129 DEITTAEDKEYG
+129 DGITSAEDKEYG
-141 LLNSKKYI
+141 VLNNSKYV

-156 GYTFNGIDG
+156 GYTFKGIDG

-170 NYLLAQNRVP
+170 NYLLAQGRNP
-180 GGPGAFPN
+180 TSFTDPA
-188 KQGEVYPQQI
+188 GEVTPQSI

-217 AFGRTNYKAAGN
+217 AFGRTNYRE
-229 DFNPGDS
+229 NPKPTPYGIS
-236 FGLGRK
+236 GRK
-242 EQVEGVLST
+242 EQVNGVVST

-273 NHMKHAF
+273 YHSTTTTARKV
-280 NPSNGE
+280 E
-286 SVPAKPAYDEK
+286 TKPAYDEK
-297 SYFVSPGFQYELME
+297 RYFVSPGFQYELME
-311 DTNLYGNF
+311 DTNVYGNF
-319 KYERNSVDDFK
+319 KYERNSVDQ
-330 RKRGKI
+330 GKKTH
-336 EREQAVLFGIDHKL
+336 EQAVLFGVDHKL

-365 RTSEKG
+365 KTNDKG
-371 TSKVKTEK
+371 KTEKTEK

>member
-28 GTKVELGGRLSVIV
+28 GTKVELGGRLSIIA
-42 EQSTSTEDDQ
+42 EQSSNTLDDQ
-52 KQQHGTLRNQGSRF
+52 KQQHGALRNQGSRF

-85 TRLVSNYPESSSD
+85 TRLVTDLTQDKSD
-98 DFGGITTKYAYV
+98 HFGDITTKYAYV
-110 TLGNNAFG
+110 TLGNEAFG

-129 DEITTAEDKEYG
+129 DGITSAEDKEYG
-141 LLNSKKYI
+141 LLNNSKYI

-156 GYTFNGIDG
+156 GYTFNAIDG

-170 NYLLAQNRVP
+170 NYLLAQGRNP
-180 GGPGAFPN
+180 PDGGFNTLPV
-188 KQGEVYPQQI
+188 GEVTSQSI

-208 DANNIVAAI
+208 DANNIIVGI
-217 AFGRTNYKAAGN
+217 AYGRTNYRENLKPNASS
-229 DFNPGDS
+229 PGV
-236 FGLGRK
+236 K
-242 EQVEGVLST
+242 ERVEGVLST

-273 NHMKHAF
+273 NHTK
-280 NPSNGE
+280 PKSSSSSSSE
-286 SVPAKPAYDEK
+286 PAYNEK
-297 SYFVSPGFQYELME
+297 RNFVSPGFQYELME
-311 DTNLYGNF
+311 DTNVYGNF
-319 KYERNSVDDFK
+319 KYERTSSAK
-330 RKRGKI
+330 GKKT
-336 EREQAVLFGIDHKL
+336 REQAVLFGVDHKL

-358 EGAYART
+358 EGAYSRT
-365 RTSEKG
+365 KTNDKG
-371 TSKVKTEK
+371 KTEKTEK

>member
-28 GTKVELGGRLSVIV
+28 GTKVELGGRLSVIA
-42 EQSTSTEDDQ
+42 EQSNTTVDDQ
-52 KQQHGTLRNQGSRF
+52 KQQHGALRNQGSRF

-71 HNFGDGF
+71 HNFSDGF

-85 TRLVSNYPESSSD
+85 TRLISSYD
-98 DFGGITTKYAYV
+98 GENTDGFGGIVTRYAYV
-110 TLGNNAFG
+110 TLGNEAFG

-129 DEITTAEDKEYG
+129 DGITSAEDKEYG
-141 LLNSKKYI
+141 VLNNSKYI
-149 PTNGNTV
+149 PTNGNTA
-156 GYTFNGIDG
+156 GYTFKGIDG

-170 NYLLAQNRVP
+170 NYLLAQKYDTAGV
-180 GGPGAFPN
+180 A
-188 KQGEVYPQQI
+188 GEVKKQSI

-217 AFGRTNYKAAGN
+217 AFGRTNYKK
-229 DFNPGDS
+229 DITQNPTS
-236 FGLGRK
+236 RK
-242 EQVEGVLST
+242 QQLEGVLST

-273 NHMKHAF
+273 NHKEMKT
-280 NPSNGE
+280 SG
-286 SVPAKPAYDEK
+286 AKPRYDEK
-297 SYFVSPGFQYELME
+297 RYFVSPGFQYELME
-311 DTNLYGNF
+311 DTNVYGNF
-319 KYERNSVDDFK
+319 KYERTSSDE
-330 RKRGKI
+330 GKKTH
-336 EREQAVLFGIDHKL
+336 EQAVLFGVDHKL

-365 RTSEKG
+365 KTNNKG
-371 TSKVKTEK
+371 QAETTGK

>member
-28 GTKVELGGRLSVIV
+28 GTKVELGGRLSVIA
-42 EQSTSTEDDQ
+42 EQSNTTIDDQ
-52 KQQHGTLRNQGSRF
+52 KQQHGALRNQGSRF

-85 TRLVSNYPESSSD
+85 TRLVTDATKNHSD
-98 DFGGITTKYAYV
+98 HFGDITTKYAYV
-110 TLGNNAFG
+110 TLGNKALG

-129 DEITTAEDKEYG
+129 DGITSAEDKEYG
-141 LLNSKKYI
+141 VLNNSKYV

-156 GYTFNGIDG
+156 GYTFKGIDG

-170 NYLLAQNRVP
+170 NYLLAQGRNP
-180 GGPGAFPN
+180 TSFTDPA
-188 KQGEVYPQQI
+188 GEVSPQSI

-217 AFGRTNYKAAGN
+217 AFGRTNYRE
-229 DFNPGDS
+229 NPKPTPYGIS
-236 FGLGRK
+236 GKK
-242 EQVEGVLST
+242 EQVNGVVST

-273 NHMKHAF
+273 YHKEIKTTRGSTTTI
-280 NPSNGE
+280 PG
-286 SVPAKPAYDEK
+286 YDEK
-297 SYFVSPGFQYELME
+297 RYFVSPGFQYELME
-311 DTNLYGNF
+311 DTNVYGNF
-319 KYERNSVDDFK
+319 KYERTSVNQ
-330 RKRGKI
+330 GKNT
-336 EREQAVLFGIDHKL
+336 REQAVLFGVDHKL

-365 RTSEKG
+365 KTNDKG
-371 TSKVKTEK
+371 KTEKTEK

>member
-28 GTKVELGGRLSVIV
+28 GTNVELGGRLSIIA
-42 EQSTSTEDDQ
+42 EQSNSTIKDQ
-52 KQQHGTLRNQGSRF
+52 KQQHGALRNQSSRF

-85 TRLVSNYPESSSD
+85 TRLVSAQSGTESD
-98 DFGGITTKYAYV
+98 NFGHIITKYAYV
-110 TLGNNAFG
+110 TLGNKALG

-129 DEITTAEDKEYG
+129 DGITSAEDKEYG
-141 LLNSKKYI
+141 VLNNSKYI
-149 PTNGNTV
+149 PINGNTV
-156 GYTFNGIDG
+156 GYTFKGIDG

-170 NYLLAQNRVP
+170 NYLLAQERHKYT
-180 GGPGAFPN
+180 GAGAAGAVA
-188 KQGEVYPQQI
+188 GEVYPQKI

-208 DANNIVAAI
+208 DANNII
-217 AFGRTNYKAAGN
+217 AGIAYGRTNYREN
-229 DFNPGDS
+229 IH
-236 FGLGRK
+236 
-242 EQVEGVLST
+242 EQDASKKQQVNGALST

-273 NHMKHAF
+273 NYKAKH
-280 NPSNGE
+280 
-286 SVPAKPAYDEK
+286 EK

-311 DTNLYGNF
+311 DTNVYGNF
-319 KYERNSVDDFK
+319 KYERNSVDQ
-330 RKRGKI
+330 GKKA
-336 EREQAVLFGIDHKL
+336 REQAVLFGVDHKL

-365 RTSEKG
+365 RTAEKNKG
-371 TSKVKTEK
+371 VKTEK

>member
-22 VVYNNE
+22 VLYNNE
-28 GTKVELGGRLSVIV
+28 GTKVELGGRLSVIA
-42 EQSTSTEDDQ
+42 EQSNTTVDDQ
-52 KQQHGTLRNQGSRF
+52 KQQHGALRNQESHF

-85 TRLVSNYPESSSD
+85 TRFVTDVTKNYSD
-98 DFGGITTKYAYV
+98 HFGDITTKYAYV
-110 TLGNNAFG
+110 TLGNKALG

-129 DEITTAEDKEYG
+129 DGITSAEDKEYG
-141 LLNSKKYI
+141 VLNNSEYV

-156 GYTFNGIDG
+156 GYTFKGIDG

-170 NYLLAQNRVP
+170 NYLLAQERNQTDLTNR
-180 GGPGAFPN
+180 A
-188 KQGEVYPQQI
+188 GEVADQSI

-217 AFGRTNYKAAGN
+217 AFGRTNYKERLQQN
-229 DFNPGDS
+229 VLVP
-236 FGLGRK
+236 GRK
-242 EQVEGVLST
+242 QQVEGVVST

-273 NHMKHAF
+273 NHKE
-280 NPSNGE
+280 P
-286 SVPAKPAYDEK
+286 PARSSSSSSSKPRYDEK
-297 SYFVSPGFQYELME
+297 RYFVSPGFQYELME
-311 DTNLYGNF
+311 DTNVYGNF
-319 KYERNSVDDFK
+319 KYERTSSDE
-330 RKRGKI
+330 GKKTH
-336 EREQAVLFGIDHKL
+336 EQAVLFGVDHKL

-365 RTSEKG
+365 KTNDKS
-371 TSKVKTEK
+371 KTEKTGK

>member
-7 ALIVGAFAASAANAA
+7 ALIIGAFAASAANAA

-28 GTKVELGGRLSVIV
+28 GTKVELGGRVSIIA
-42 EQSTSTEDDQ
+42 EQSTSTGDDQ
-52 KQQHGTLRNQGSRF
+52 KHQHGALRNQGSRF

-85 TRLVSNYPESSSD
+85 TRFVTDASKNGSD
-98 DFGGITTKYAYV
+98 NFGDITTKYAYV
-110 TLGNNAFG
+110 TLGNKAFG
-118 EVKLGRAKTIA
+118 EVKLGKAKTIA
-129 DEITTAEDKEYG
+129 DGITTAEDKEYG
-141 LLNSKKYI
+141 VLDSKKYI
-149 PTNGNTV
+149 PTNGNTI
-156 GYTFNGIDG
+156 GYTYKVTDG

-170 NYLLAQNRVP
+170 NYLLAQERNYDD
-180 GGPGAFPN
+180 
-188 KQGEVYPQQI
+188 GEVIPQKV

-208 DANNIVAAI
+208 DANNII
-217 AFGRTNYKAAGN
+217 ARIAYGRTNYKL
-229 DFNPGDS
+229 D
-236 FGLGRK
+236 LGK
-242 EQVEGVLST
+242 KQQVNGALST

-273 NHMKHAF
+273 NYKDKH
-280 NPSNGE
+280 
-286 SVPAKPAYDEK
+286 EK
-297 SYFVSPGFQYELME
+297 RYFVSPGFQYELME
-311 DTNLYGNF
+311 DTNVYGNF
-319 KYERNSVDDFK
+319 KYERNSVDQ
-330 RKRGKI
+330 GKKA
-336 EREQAVLFGIDHKL
+336 REHAVLFGVDHKL

-365 RTSEKG
+365 RTNDKG
-371 TSKVKTEK
+371 KTEKTEK

>member
-28 GTKVELGGRLSVIV
+28 GTKVELGGRLSVIA
-42 EQSTSTEDDQ
+42 EQSSNTLDDQ
-52 KQQHGTLRNQGSRF
+52 KQQHGALRNQGSRF

-85 TRLVSNYPESSSD
+85 TRFVSKYKDNADHFDS
-98 DFGGITTKYAYV
+98 ITTKYAYV
-110 TLGNNAFG
+110 TLGNKALG

-129 DEITTAEDKEYG
+129 DGITSAEDKEYG
-141 LLNSKKYI
+141 VLNNSKYI

-156 GYTFNGIDG
+156 GYTFEGIDG

-170 NYLLAQNRVP
+170 NYLLAQQRNAH
-180 GGPGAFPN
+180 GSTA
-188 KQGEVYPQQI
+188 GEVVAQVI

-208 DANNIVAAI
+208 DANNII
-217 AFGRTNYKAAGN
+217 AGIAYGRTNYRE
-229 DFNPGDS
+229 DLETQGDS
-236 FGLGRK
+236 GK
-242 EQVEGVLST
+242 KQQVNGALST

-273 NHMKHAF
+273 NYKDKH
-280 NPSNGE
+280 
-286 SVPAKPAYDEK
+286 EK
-297 SYFVSPGFQYELME
+297 RYFVSPGFQYELME
-311 DTNLYGNF
+311 DTNVYGNF
-319 KYERNSVDDFK
+319 KYERNSVDQ
-330 RKRGKI
+330 GKKA
-336 EREQAVLFGIDHKL
+336 REHAVLFGVDHKL

-365 RTSEKG
+365 RTNDKG
-371 TSKVKTEK
+371 KTEKTEK

>member
-22 VVYNNE
+22 VLYNNE
-28 GTKVELGGRLSVIV
+28 GTKVELGGRLSVIA
-42 EQSTSTEDDQ
+42 EQSNTTVDDQ
-52 KQQHGTLRNQGSRF
+52 KQQHGALRNQGSHF

-85 TRLVSNYPESSSD
+85 TRFVTDVTKNYSD
-98 DFGGITTKYAYV
+98 HFGDITTKYAYV
-110 TLGNNAFG
+110 TLGNKALG

-129 DEITTAEDKEYG
+129 DGITSAEDKEYG
-141 LLNSKKYI
+141 VLNNSEYV

-156 GYTFNGIDG
+156 GYTFKGIDG

-170 NYLLAQNRVP
+170 NYLLAQERNQTDLTNR
-180 GGPGAFPN
+180 A
-188 KQGEVYPQQI
+188 GEVVDQSI

-217 AFGRTNYKAAGN
+217 AFGRTNYKERLQQN
-229 DFNPGDS
+229 VLVP
-236 FGLGRK
+236 GRK
-242 EQVEGVLST
+242 QQVEGVVST

-273 NHMKHAF
+273 NHKE
-280 NPSNGE
+280 P
-286 SVPAKPAYDEK
+286 PARSSSSSSSKPRYDEK
-297 SYFVSPGFQYELME
+297 RYFVSPGFQYELME
-311 DTNLYGNF
+311 DTNVYGNF
-319 KYERNSVDDFK
+319 KYERTSSDE
-330 RKRGKI
+330 GKKTH
-336 EREQAVLFGIDHKL
+336 EQAVLFGVDHKL

-365 RTSEKG
+365 KTNDKS
-371 TSKVKTEK
+371 KTEKTGK